1 MTQTPELSRHV
12 DLRAVSARLNRTLQ
26 PQGIKAAVV
35 YQVNRLQIALEG
47 LDAPDRQRLTQQ
59 VVQMVRELRVPIK
72 TIEVSGYRTGE
83 PKAIWQQHLRVS
95 DGQVMTNVVPIAAP
109 PKESGVGLR
118 PTGGHRLANPTPAR
132 SPAPDRWQQKPEAE
146 IIAAAQRG
154 DISAIRSFVRLNL
167 ADYTI
172 VSDATQLQ
180 HGVVKL
186 TIESTQYLGGPAF
199 AHEIAALMLPLY
211 SAKVQEL
218 EIYKRKFEGATPFLI
233 QKLSLAPQVVE
244 EDVPPITPHSIPAEC
259 PIGIKLIAG
268 LFVVIGLL
276 HLAIALAM
284 GITLYFF
291 TTAANKLPN
300 VSIMFPY
307 LGSTLLLSIAVAA
320 GSGLVAIGLWQRQRW
335 GQLLSY
341 ILTGLMLFRGG
352 QMLIDTWGTETL
364 IVPIIPLEIGVMALL
379 IGMLIYL
386 TRRSVTCQFR

>member
-47 LDAPDRQRLTQQ
+47 LDAPDRSRLTQQ
-59 VVQMVRELRVPIK
+59 VVQMVRELRVPVK
-72 TIEVSGYRTGE
+72 TIEVSGYRVGE

-95 DGQVMTNVVPIAAP
+95 DGQVMTNVVPLSAP
-109 PKESGVGLR
+109 PQASR
-118 PTGGHRLANPTPAR
+118 DRLAHPTPAR
-132 SPAPDRWQQKPEAE
+132 SPAPDRWHQKPEAE
-146 IIAAAQRG
+146 VIAAAQRG

-167 ADYTI
+167 ADYAI
-172 VSDATQLQ
+172 VPEATQLQ
-180 HGVVKL
+180 QGVVKL

-199 AHEIAALMLPLY
+199 AHEIAAMMLPLH
-211 SAKVQEL
+211 SAKVQAL
-218 EIYKRKFEGATPFLI
+218 EIYKRKFDGATPFLI
-233 QKLSLAPQVVE
+233 QKLSLAPPVVQA
-244 EDVPPITPHSIPAEC
+244 DVPPVTPYAIPINC

-268 LFVVIGLL
+268 LFVAIGLL

-284 GITLYFF
+284 AVTLYFF
-291 TTAANKLPN
+291 TTAAHQLPN

-307 LGSTLLLSIAVAA
+307 LGSTLLLAIAVAA

-335 GQLLSY
+335 GLLLSY
-341 ILTGLMLFRGG
+341 ILAGFMLFRGG
-352 QMLIDTWGTETL
+352 QMLIDTWGTQTL
-364 IVPIIPLEIGVMALL
+364 IVPIIPLEVGVMALL

-386 TRRSVTCQFR
+386 TRRNVTRQFR

>member
-95 DGQVMTNVVPIAAP
+95 DGQVMTNVVPLAAP
-109 PKESGVGLR
+109 PKESGD
-118 PTGGHRLANPTPAR
+118 RLANPTPAR
-132 SPAPDRWQQKPEAE
+132 SPAPDRWQQKSEAE

-167 ADYTI
+167 ADYAI
-172 VSDATQLQ
+172 VPEATQLQ

-199 AHEIAALMLPLY
+199 AHEIAAMMLPLH

-244 EDVPPITPHSIPAEC
+244 EDVPPITPHLIPIEC

-268 LFVVIGLL
+268 LFVAIGLL

-284 GITLYFF
+284 AITLYFF

-341 ILTGLMLFRGG
+341 VLAGLMLFRGG
-352 QMLIDTWGTETL
+352 QMLSDTWGTETL

>member
-26 PQGIKAAVV
+26 PQGVKAAVV

-59 VVQMVRELRVPIK
+59 VVQTVRELRVPVK
-72 TIEVSGYRTGE
+72 TIEVSGYRAGE
-83 PKAIWQQHLRVS
+83 PQAIWQQHLRVS
-95 DGQVMTNVVPIAAP
+95 DGQVMTNVVPLAAP
-109 PKESGVGLR
+109 PKASGDGLR
-118 PTGGHRLANPTPAR
+118 PTGGHRLAAPPK
-132 SPAPDRWQQKPEAE
+132 SPAPDRWQQKSEAE
-146 IIAAAQRG
+146 IITAAQCG

-167 ADYTI
+167 ADYAI
-172 VSDATQLQ
+172 VPEATQLQ

-199 AHEIAALMLPLY
+199 AHEIAAMMMPLHC
-211 SAKVQEL
+211 AKVQAL
-218 EIYKRKFEGATPFLI
+218 EIFKRKCEGATPFLI
-233 QKLSLAPQVVE
+233 QKLSLAPAVVE
-244 EDVPPITPHSIPAEC
+244 ADVPPIASQAISADC

-268 LFVVIGLL
+268 LFVAIGLL

-284 GITLYFF
+284 SVVLYFF
-291 TTAANKLPN
+291 TTAAQKLPN

-307 LGSTLLLSIAVAA
+307 LGSTLLLAIAVAA

-341 ILTGLMLFRGG
+341 MLAGLMLFRGG

-364 IVPIIPLEIGVMALL
+364 IIPIMPLEIGVMALL

-386 TRRSVTCQFR
+386 TRRNVTRQFR